1 MAHILRSLLPQ
12 PRRPIVKVYPDVVV
26 KQGVELM
33 VHENIGALVVA
44 DEDDFYGVLSER
56 DIIRFVV
63 YKDLS
68 PETTKIS
75 EVMCADITILSITD
89 TIEKAMEAMTLTK
102 RRHILIEEDEKIV
115 AIVSIGDILYNLL
128 EDRAKTIEH
137 LEKYIHTY

>member
-1 MAHILRSLLPQ
+1 
-12 PRRPIVKVYPDVVV
+12 
-26 KQGVELM
+26 
-33 VHENIGALVVA
+33 
-44 DEDDFYGVLSER
+44 
-56 DIIRFVV
+56 
-63 YKDLS
+63 KDLS